1 MYISFLGIQE
11 KHDRTYKISKIWLK
25 RLPADTRHQI
35 LQHFG
40 PMPCVENNYVSSPD
54 GPSWLWWMLAILPV
68 ETRLKVL
75 LLSLTSLPRR
85 LEFLYRILLHF
96 QSAIMS

>member
-1 MYISFLGIQE
+1 MNIGIEE
-11 KHDRTYKISKIWLK
+11 KHDRTYKISRVWFMH
-25 RLPADTRHQI
+25 LPTETRHQI
-35 LQHFG
+35 LEHFG
-40 PMPCVENNYVSSPD
+40 PMPHVESNYTSSPD

-75 LLSLTSLPRR
+75 LVSLTSLPRR

-96 QSAIMS
+96 QSSIVS